1 MKHAHAGRPQTSN
14 RGKPVKLR
22 RRALNLIKKTQEK
35 DIPVRRKRRFGPTLA
50 AEHLADE
57 DGIVVDPETLP
68 AGGWRSTSGGGGTGK
83 KHCQTKGAQGAL
95 WRADAAGWAEVEMK
109 LNDALPGIGHVHILW
124 A

>member
-1 MKHAHAGRPQTSN
+1 MTHAHAGRPQTSN
-14 RGKPVKLR
+14 RGKPMKLW

-83 KHCQTKGAQGAL
+83 HRQRERKEHFGELMQLDGLKS
-95 WRADAAGWAEVEMK
+95 K
-109 LNDALPGIGHVHILW
+109 
-124 A
+124 